1 MAGLVKQ
8 LQEQTGFSE
17 SECMIADYLLKNFRM
32 LAGRSTRQLAK
43 DTYTNSAAIVRFS
56 QKLGFGGY
64 TEFKVQFL
72 AEMLQYVNRPHGA
85 ELLMTDRDSVHSILD
100 KVTSIEIDA
109 LKDTRSM
116 LDPGEFMRALHLLSK
131 TEHVDFYAMD
141 NNLDIANMA
150 ASSFIMANKCS
161 TVHAAMTMQ
170 YLQATGAPKEHVA
183 FFISRTGENRM
194 LLDIAKTAQAAGQS
208 HPVDYGFTGV
218 DAGFAGGQRVPCRHG
233 KAYGG
238 TGTARVS
245 AGSEVRDGYSFC
257 LIDDAGRLSQYAAER
272 RMAQPT
278 FSLLN
283 KIML

>member
-150 ASSFIMANKCS
+150 ASSFIMAN
-161 TVHAAMTMQ
+161 
-170 YLQATGAPKEHVA
+170 
-183 FFISRTGENRM
+183 
-194 LLDIAKTAQAAGQS
+194 
-208 HPVDYGFTGV
+208 PVT
-218 DAGFAGGQRVPCRHG
+218 P
-233 KAYGG
+233 
-238 TGTARVS
+238 
-245 AGSEVRDGYSFC
+245 
-257 LIDDAGRLSQYAAER
+257 LI
-272 RMAQPT
+272 
-278 FSLLN
+278 
-283 KIML
+283 